1 MLRIYGPDSR
11 GLVVTTS
18 AFRNAETQPQQR
30 RDGNKRRP
38 SCPLGSAALKQAQK
52 SCEATSTAEVRLI
65 HQRLQSG
72 AFVDAED
79 VILRALRS
87 FAPETGPVFDKQRA
101 LAAGA
106 RIRELSKGLTLGGLT
121 IRELIDEGRP

>member
-1 MLRIYGPDSR
+1 MTIEI
-11 GLVVTTS
+11 T
-18 AFRNAETQPQQR
+18 
-30 RDGNKRRP
+30 RP
-38 SCPLGSAALKQAQK
+38 EIES
-52 SCEATSTAEVRLI
+52 LI
-65 HQRLQSG
+65 HQQLQSG

-87 FAPETGPVFDKQRA
+87 FAPEARPVFDKQRA